1 MDRADANPQRRE
13 ACAMLRSA
21 VVLVLALACRGSE
34 AAAPPNSVGPES
46 LTIVLRPSPD
56 TIVTSAAF
64 VFDAVARNASG
75 HLVFARYEA
84 PKCGLIVHVTGP
96 ISFSAPPVCR
106 PNLVDGTSDVLQI
119 GDSLTMGGSVGPPI
133 PAGSYRVQAFF
144 DAVNGRSP
152 IVERIIIVR

>member
-1 MDRADANPQRRE
+1 MPSST
-13 ACAMLRSA
+13 LRGNA
-21 VVLVLALACRGSE
+21 GFLALIVASLLACRASE
-34 AAAPPNSVGPES
+34 AVAPPNSVGPES
-46 LTIVLRPSPD
+46 LTVLLRSSPD
-56 TIVTSAAF
+56 TIVTSAAV

-84 PKCGLIVHVTGP
+84 PKCGLVVHVTGP

-106 PNLVDGTSDVLQI
+106 PNLVNGSSDVLQI
-119 GDSLTMGGSVGPPI
+119 GDSLTMGGSIGPPI